1 MVQERTMM
9 DRSDSRFEWSAY
21 ETKAASISQE
31 RRSEELQLERLR
43 LRLRDKMREAAGRE
57 QAQARRD
64 PCPTALSAV
73 SHPATGA

>member
-1 MVQERTMM
+1 MM

-57 QAQARRD
+57 PAQ
-64 PCPTALSAV
+64 SA
-73 SHPATGA
+73 A